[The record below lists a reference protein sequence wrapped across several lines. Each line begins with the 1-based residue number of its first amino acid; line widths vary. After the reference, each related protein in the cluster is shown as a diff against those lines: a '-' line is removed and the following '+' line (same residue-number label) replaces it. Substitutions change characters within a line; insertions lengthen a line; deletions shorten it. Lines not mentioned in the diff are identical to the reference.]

1 VFGTQHMHGIK
12 KYLQALAWLSEGN
25 QVCALSSLLE
35 IAVPIIC
42 LFYISET
49 KFLGCRYD
57 CEVLAEFIFPQI
69 NGLYRLE
76 TLWKC
81 KIIAPQVA
89 WMSFYSTTSVHH
101 HPVIPYPSLSP
112 SPSLHATHNSTKIA
126 NFKIITNQLHTLIRQ
141 YTLFLLL
148 NSKYNVK
155 Q

>member
-1 VFGTQHMHGIK
+1 MHGIK

-25 QVCALSSLLE
+25 QVCALNSLLE

-42 LFYISET
+42 LFYISG
-49 KFLGCRYD
+49 KKILGCCYD

-69 NGLYRLE
+69 NALYSLE

-81 KIIAPQVA
+81 KITAPQVA
-89 WMSFYSTTSVHH
+89 SISFYSTTSVNQP
-101 HPVIPYPSLSP
+101 PVIPYPSP
-112 SPSLHATHNSTKIA
+112 SPSHSFHATHNSTKIA
-126 NFKIITNQLHTLIRQ
+126 NFKIITNQLDTLIRQ

-148 NSKYNVK
+148 NSKCNVK